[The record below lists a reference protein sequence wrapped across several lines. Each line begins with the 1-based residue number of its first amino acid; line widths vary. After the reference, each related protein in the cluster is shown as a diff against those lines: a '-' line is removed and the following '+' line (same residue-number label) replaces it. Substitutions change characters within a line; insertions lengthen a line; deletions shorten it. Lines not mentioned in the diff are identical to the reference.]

1 VPDND
6 AVPASATVPAGA
18 TDPPS
23 ATDSA
28 PDRPPTAVAKADF
41 DVAADVVWAYRL
53 DFANLPAY
61 NPDVSDVTR
70 VRDGDAAGASHA
82 TGGDGGLCGAGARY
96 TFTLSDPRLPD
107 GGQPVE
113 LWTVKAE
120 EPSLI
125 AAGMEGGSA
134 AYEEFVVEPRGEG
147 ACAATLTLWVTLP
160 EGLPDDVVAMAAEGS
175 QTQIDKE
182 MRLMKE
188 NLERS
193 AESPAS

>member
-6 AVPASATVPAGA
+6 AVPASATVPAR
-18 TDPPS
+18 

-61 NPDVSDVTR
+61 NPDVSGVTR
-70 VRDGDAAGASHA
+70 VRDGDAAGADDAAGGGDA

-96 TFTLSDPRLPD
+96 TFTLSDPRLPG

-120 EPSLI
+120 KPSLV